1 MSLLI
6 YPKSPVANFKNLF
19 LQIMLEFCKYS
30 IVILIDL
37 FYILIYFI
45 YTMLIQKSSLEQI
58 VFLQVLNTV

>member
-37 FYILIYFI
+37 FYIYHVDTEI
-45 YTMLIQKSSLEQI
+45 
-58 VFLQVLNTV
+58 